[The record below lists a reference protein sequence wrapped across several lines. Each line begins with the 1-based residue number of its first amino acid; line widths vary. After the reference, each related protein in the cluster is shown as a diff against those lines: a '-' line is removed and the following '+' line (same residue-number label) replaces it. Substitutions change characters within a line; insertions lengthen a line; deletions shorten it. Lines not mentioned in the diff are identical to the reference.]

1 MTDSLTGPLTDS
13 PKYKEMLSHLKKK
26 EIIIGSVEMWEGG
39 LSRVTGSKKR
49 NPSSWTVQVQSS
61 NVQVQPM
68 SKSIAALQKSTVIE
82 CPKSYRNRSN
92 GMVK

>member
-1 MTDSLTGPLTDS
+1 MPEHEFQANSGRQVRCFNN
-13 PKYKEMLSHLKKK
+13 KKK
-26 EIIIGSVEMWEGG
+26 VKQIIIGSVDKWEGG